1 MGLAYT
7 PIFVSLNLNVLQDN
21 DALQDKG
28 QRTKDKGHSEAR
40 AALDT
45 SCAGGCAGGRGINH
59 NCFGFFLFFFL
70 NSFIDIYSHTAE
82 CTLFNRNFH
91 CGSMG

>member
-28 QRTKDKGHSEAR
+28 QRTKDTQRQELPWTLRVQVDVLGGGASTTT
-40 AALDT
+40 AL
-45 SCAGGCAGGRGINH
+45 
-59 NCFGFFLFFFL
+59 GFFCFFFL

-82 CTLFNRNFH
+82 CTLFNRSSH

>member
-59 NCFGFFLFFFL
+59 NCFGFFLFFF
-70 NSFIDIYSHTAE
+70 FKQFY
-82 CTLFNRNFH
+82 
-91 CGSMG
+91 